1 MKKIFGILAVGMMIL
16 SSCGNSTPSADL
28 KNKVDTLS
36 YVMGMA
42 NTQGLEQYL
51 IEALGVDSTCMDDVI
66 KGIQDAVNA
75 GDSKEKQA
83 YYAGLQIG
91 SQIKNQMFKGIN
103 RQLAGKDS
111 VEVLNTNDFMSGFIA
126 KVKKEET
133 KLNVDSMAPMIQTMM
148 DEVKATYMEKEF
160 GKNKEAGEKF
170 LKDNG
175 KKAGVVTL
183 PSGVQYKVLKA
194 AEGVK
199 PTKEQ
204 RVKVMYEG
212 KTIDGKVF
220 DSNWGKEPTTMGVG
234 QVIPGFSEALQLMPV
249 GSTWEIYIP
258 QDKAYGSNNAG
269 QIEPF
274 STLIFKVELKEIVED

>member
-51 IEALGVDSTCMDDVI
+51 IEQLGVDSAYMGDVI
-66 KGIQDAVNA
+66 RGIQDAVNA
-75 GDSKEKQA
+75 GDSKKQQA
-83 YYAGLQIG
+83 YFAGLQIG
-91 SQIKNQMFKGIN
+91 SQISNQMFKGIN
-103 RQLAGKDS
+103 HQLAGKDS

-148 DEVKATYMEKEF
+148 DEVRATYLEKEF
-160 GKNKEAGEKF
+160 GKNKVAGEKF

-194 AEGVK
+194 ADGVK

-220 DSNWGKEPTTMGVG
+220 DSNWGKEATTMGVG